1 MSPRVPRPRGDD
13 PPKIPPRSTAR
24 SCSCCFR
31 RACAAPKPPAL
42 EWRDVVSAATPGA
55 FRIVVRASKTNQ
67 DGAPDIRF
75 VKNGAARALAAIRPF
90 DAITFSLGDLW
101 S

>member
-1 MSPRVPRPRGDD
+1 MLVLFQAGLR
-13 PPKIPPRSTAR
+13 RSE
-24 SCSCCFR
+24 
-31 RACAAPKPPAL
+31 AAAL
-42 EWRDVVSAATPGA
+42 EWRDVVPAATPGA